1 MVTTIAVIIAVI
13 AYLIGSI
20 NTSIILSKSI
30 YGSDI
35 RTSGSGN
42 AGATNM
48 LRTHGKGIA
57 IATLIC
63 DVLKG
68 AIAVALAMWAD
79 IIVLDIAKNSALTPT
94 ESLYLVGNLKYL
106 AAIFVVLGHDFPI
119 FFGFRGGKGVATSLG
134 VALTLDWQIGLIIAV
149 IALVIMAS
157 TRYVSLGSICAGALY
172 PFVVFTY
179 LLATRFAEL
188 DNLLGYI
195 GMSFALGI
203 LLIVK
208 HHSNI
213 GKLLKGT
220 ESKLFE
226 KKKVPE
232 EDVED
237 SENSIEEEE

>member
-1 MVTTIAVIIAVI
+1 MVTTIAVITAVV

-68 AIAVALAMWAD
+68 AVAVVLAIWAD
-79 IIVLDIAKNSALTPT
+79 LWVLDIAKSATLTPY
-94 ESLYLVGNLKYL
+94 ESLYIVGNLKYI

-149 IALVIMAS
+149 IALIIMAT

-188 DNLLGYI
+188 DGLLGYI
-195 GMSFALGI
+195 GMSFVLGI
-203 LLIVK
+203 RLILK

-220 ESKLFE
+220 ESRLFE
-226 KKKVPE
+226 KKKPA
-232 EDVED
+232 EDTEVNTEKA
-237 SENSIEEEE
+237 EEEE